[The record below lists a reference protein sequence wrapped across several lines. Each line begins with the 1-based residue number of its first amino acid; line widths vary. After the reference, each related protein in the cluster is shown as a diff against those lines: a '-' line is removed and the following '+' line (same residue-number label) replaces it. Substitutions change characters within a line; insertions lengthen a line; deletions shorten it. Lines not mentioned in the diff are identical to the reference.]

1 MCLNVKS
8 WWAWADGYIFDVD
21 VNRLMNYVA
30 VSCGA
35 CDRDTATRLKSGEV
49 IRALLSILVGI
60 PSNLRLGFHYFKAI
74 FEGGESGPKQ
84 EVGSCINL
92 PLQPVNCSRAADMMQ
107 RIILELHPPNLER
120 R

>member
-1 MCLNVKS
+1 
-8 WWAWADGYIFDVD
+8 
-21 VNRLMNYVA
+21 MNYVA

-74 FEGGESGPKQ
+74 FEGGNQARNKKL
-84 EVGSCINL
+84 EVASICR
-92 PLQPVNCSRAADMMQ
+92 CS
-107 RIILELHPPNLER
+107 L
-120 R
+120 